1 MHATA
6 ARADADNAPLSPIVE
21 DRPLCARRRS
31 PPLDLI
37 VPIVPPIA
45 MKCRYFVIRAL
56 LRIMFRE
63 ANSDAIEN
71 IIDRHRQLP

>member
-1 MHATA
+1 M
-6 ARADADNAPLSPIVE
+6 
-21 DRPLCARRRS
+21 RRRS
-31 PPLDLI
+31 PPLDPI

-63 ANSDAIEN
+63 ANADVIEN